1 MGREKKKTKAVK
13 EYSHIDLRTKKKL
26 KQFTSPEGDTSS
38 SITLSIPSSQPSY
51 FTDELLYWKSLFSC

>member
-1 MGREKKKTKAVK
+1 MQTWAGKKKTTQNKPVK
-13 EYSHIDLRTKKKL
+13 EYSHIDLKTKKKL

-51 FTDELLYWKSLFSC
+51 FTDELLY